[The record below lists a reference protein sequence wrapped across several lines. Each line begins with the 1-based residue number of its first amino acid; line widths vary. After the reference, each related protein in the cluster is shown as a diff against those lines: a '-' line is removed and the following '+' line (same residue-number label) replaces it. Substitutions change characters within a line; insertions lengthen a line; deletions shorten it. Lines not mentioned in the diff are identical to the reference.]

1 MCIYICICVYIYN
14 VFMFILQHVPLYP
27 SYPHILLV
35 KSNYIDPHV

>member
-1 MCIYICICVYIYN
+1 MCIYIYILCQYN

-27 SYPHILLV
+27 IYPHILLV